1 MKSFNKIYYIIY
13 PYYSDDTSGWGKA
26 TPDSKDWST
35 GGATDIG
42 DWGSGKDMNT
52 GSDVWSKDSG
62 AGAAE
67 WSTQPT
73 TSNWSD
79 LTIN

>member
-1 MKSFNKIYYIIY
+1 
-13 PYYSDDTSGWGKA
+13 
-26 TPDSKDWST
+26 
-35 GGATDIG
+35 
-42 DWGSGKDMNT
+42 MNT

-79 LTIN
+79 LTINQKEVRLC